1 MVSKKKVKEVAEIK
15 ELIDKYP
22 VVGLIDLFK
31 MPSRQLQTIRKAVR
45 KDALIK
51 MCKKSVLSLAL
62 KNVTGKKNIQKL
74 NELGPKEPT
83 LILSNIDAFKLFRSL
98 KKNKSPG
105 YAKPNDIATY
115 DITVP
120 AGPTSIMAGP
130 AIGEFKRVNITSM
143 VKEGKIHIREDTVV
157 VKKDEV
163 ISAQLANLLKKLD
176 IQPIEIGINVLAVWE
191 GGIIYEKDV
200 LDVDEDALIQ
210 KMKEAHDYA
219 LNLSVKACCPNKE
232 SIKILIMKGYQHGKT
247 LGIKAEI
254 LDKGIAE
261 DLMRKANIEAQVLK
275 TRLNI

>member
-31 MPSRQLQTIRKAVR
+31 MPSRQLQSIRKAVR

-98 KKNKSPG
+98 KKSKSPG